1 MTFLDSFKDGLKI
14 FILALLVLSI
24 TACSGPMVN
33 FGVSTD
39 NRLNPNKKGKSTSVV
54 IRVYQLTDKGEFER
68 ATFSE
73 LWKNDEGA
81 LGKTLLTRNEVVLNP
96 ESNTKVNVSR
106 HEEAKYVGVVALFRN
121 PIERRWRGVRQ
132 LSQDWVSVK
141 FDANYSVNLVGNTL
155 YIND

>member
-1 MTFLDSFKDGLKI
+1 MIIRNSLRT
-14 FILALLVLSI
+14 LVLGFLIVAIS
-24 TACSGPMVN
+24 ACSGPMVN
-33 FGVSTD
+33 FGVATD

-54 IRVYQLTDKGEFER
+54 IRVYQLTDKGEFET
-68 ATFSE
+68 ATFNQ

-96 ESNTKVNVSR
+96 ESNTEVNVSR
-106 HEEAKYVGVVALFRN
+106 HEQAKYVGVVALFRN

-141 FDANYSVNLVGNTL
+141 FDANYTINLVGNTL